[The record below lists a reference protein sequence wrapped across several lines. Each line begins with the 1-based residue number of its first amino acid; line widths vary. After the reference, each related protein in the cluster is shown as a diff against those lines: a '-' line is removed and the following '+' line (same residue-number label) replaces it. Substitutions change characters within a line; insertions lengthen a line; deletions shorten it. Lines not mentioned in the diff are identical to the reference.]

1 MTIAVVGDQNTAGIK
16 NRVVWP
22 TLMAARTG
30 WSVSNYAL
38 PEAGFAADGMGGQ
51 AFTYQVDRAQ
61 ADRPQLILLV
71 TGTADA
77 SVPEMEAVTVGAVD
91 AINKII
97 RGGEQVAVV
106 GPMWYETPVPDSV
119 WRVNDAVRRAADEA
133 GVPFFDALDPPL
145 LTKDLMHSDL
155 SGPSDEGQSVIAD
168 KIAAWL
174 VRRLYD
180 EQDALVR
187 HRCDRH
193 GHCHRDRRCWSFLFL
208 RSCEARCGSV
218 RRIEGTI
225 TKRCRGPAAGLV
237 HR

>member
-1 MTIAVVGDQNTAGIK
+1 MSWMSGRHRNVIQVMVGLLLAGELALASAIAGSPAAMPRGPLTIAVVGDQNTAGVK
-16 NRVVWP
+16 NREVWP

-30 WSVSNYAL
+30 WSVSNFAQ
-38 PEAGFAADGMGGQ
+38 PEAGFAADGTGGQ

-61 ADRPQLILLV
+61 ANRPQLILLV

-119 WRVNDAVRRAADEA
+119 WRVNQAVRRAADEA
-133 GVPFFDALDPPL
+133 VVPFFDALDPPL
-145 LTKDLMHSDL
+145 LTKNLMHSDL
-155 SGPSDEGQSVIAD
+155 SGPSDEGQFIIAD

-174 VRRLYD
+174 TQVVR
-180 EQDALVR
+180 
-187 HRCDRH
+187 
-193 GHCHRDRRCWSFLFL
+193 
-208 RSCEARCGSV
+208 
-218 RRIEGTI
+218 
-225 TKRCRGPAAGLV
+225 
-237 HR
+237 